1 MKSVCHPERKFV
13 CHSERKLIC
22 HPERSEGPRVSLLFF
37 LNAIRYPLSAAF
49 PNAALITD
57 RCSLITA
64 RLRSKRA

>member
-1 MKSVCHPERKFV
+1 
-13 CHSERKLIC
+13 LIC